1 MRGIRHS
8 ACLGLY
14 RFGEP
19 AMQKIERSRMRI
31 VHFVLFLPDRTTA
44 IYKRTADRS
53 HAVLAVANV
62 PPGISDRAVEIA
74 VNLTAIARP
83 FRQRCTVDYAQ
94 LGAGRV
100 VNLYR

>member
-1 MRGIRHS
+1 
-8 ACLGLY
+8 
-14 RFGEP
+14 
-19 AMQKIERSRMRI
+19 MQKIIERSRMRI

-62 PPGISDRAVEIA
+62 PPGTSDRAVEIA